1 MNPTIMFNR
10 LALQILAV
18 ALMTQTVGCSRFV
31 WHEDPFTPDPAP
43 TSEIIASA
51 SDTTYVL
58 RRDSY
63 YLLTPQRSTL
73 WSRDVIDDVA
83 WRYRALFGV
92 APPLVAIRID
102 TGTAVRDS
110 TTTWRGVPFARV
122 TLDRHPQ
129 PSNAGRRKPSA
140 DEQAAEDSARVRL
153 LTGPI
158 LAATAAESWL
168 SARALDAT
176 RAADGHPGGPVEPS
190 GRTASLPAWIEAG
203 ALRILGAAG
212 APDRAAMELRA
223 DEKAIMPLASLF
235 AVKWRKPNATD
246 IARTGS
252 PGQFATVEDGDE
264 SFDSPSRVRDT
275 RERRAIVPGVSP
287 VFLAQSVSVLAFI
300 HERDAALVARLTDE
314 TSRGASIDGVLA
326 SSTTLPHDVAG
337 LDAAWRQW
345 LKRKGRR

>member
-1 MNPTIMFNR
+1 MSNR
-10 LALQILAV
+10 SALQILAV
-18 ALMTQTVGCSRFV
+18 ALTTQVVGCSRFV

-43 TSEIIASA
+43 TSEIIAST

-83 WRYRALFGV
+83 WRYRALFGE
-92 APPLVAIRID
+92 APPIVAIRID
-102 TGTAVRDS
+102 TGTAGRDS

-122 TLDRHPQ
+122 TLDRHSQ
-129 PSNAGRRKPSA
+129 PSNTSRRKLSP
-140 DEQAAEDSARVRL
+140 DDQAAEDSARVRL

-168 SARALDAT
+168 GARVVDAT
-176 RAADGHPGGPVEPS
+176 RAAGSQPGGPVAVS
-190 GRTASLPAWIEAG
+190 GRPALPAWLEAG
-203 ALRILGAAG
+203 TLRILGAAG

-246 IARTGS
+246 IARAAN
-252 PGQFATVEDGDE
+252 PGAFASVEDGDE
-264 SFDSPSRVRDT
+264 SFDGPSRARDT
-275 RERRAIVPGVSP
+275 RERRDSVPGVSP

-300 HERDAALVARLTDE
+300 HERDAALVARLADE
-314 TSRGASIDGVLA
+314 TSRGVSIESVLA

-345 LKRKGRR
+345 LKRNQRGRR

>member
-1 MNPTIMFNR
+1 MLNR
-10 LALQILAV
+10 LGLRLSIMVAV
-18 ALMTQTVGCSRFV
+18 TQVVGCSRFV

-63 YLLTPQRSTL
+63 YLLTSQRSTL

-83 WRYRALFGV
+83 WRYRALFGE

-110 TTTWRGVPFARV
+110 TTTWRGVPFVRV
-122 TLDRHPQ
+122 ALDRHPQ
-129 PSNAGRRKPSA
+129 PADAKHRKPSA

-168 SARALDAT
+168 GARALDAR
-176 RAADGHPGGPVEPS
+176 RAVDSQPGGPVQAS
-190 GRTASLPAWIEAG
+190 GRAAALPAWIEAG

-223 DEKAIMPLASLF
+223 DEKGIMPLASLF
-235 AVKWRKPNATD
+235 AVQWRKPNASE
-246 IARTGS
+246 IARAGS
-252 PGQFATVEDGDE
+252 PGQFASVEDGGE
-264 SFDSPSRVRDT
+264 SFDGPSRFRDT
-275 RERRAIVPGVSP
+275 RERRDIVPGVSP
-287 VFLAQSVSVLAFI
+287 VFLAQSVAVLAFI
-300 HERDAALVARLTDE
+300 HERDAALVARLADE
-314 TSRGASIDGVLA
+314 TSRGASIESVLA

-345 LKRKGRR
+345 LKRNQKGRR

>member
-1 MNPTIMFNR
+1 MSNR
-10 LALQILAV
+10 FALQTLAV
-18 ALMTQTVGCSRFV
+18 ALATQLVGCSRFV

-83 WRYRALFGV
+83 WRYRALFGE
-92 APPLVAIRID
+92 APPMVAIRID
-102 TGTAVRDS
+102 TGTGVRDS

-122 TLDRHPQ
+122 ALDRHPR
-129 PSNAGRRKPSA
+129 PSATSRRKPSP

-176 RAADGHPGGPVEPS
+176 RAADSQPGGPVEAS
-190 GRTASLPAWIEAG
+190 GRTAALPAWIEAG
-203 ALRILGAAG
+203 ALRILGATG
-212 APDRAAMELRA
+212 APNRAAMELRA

-235 AVKWRKPNATD
+235 AVTWRKPNATD
-246 IARTGS
+246 IARAAS
-252 PGQFATVEDGDE
+252 PGEFASVEDGDE
-264 SFDSPSRVRDT
+264 SFDGPSRTREP
-275 RERRAIVPGVSP
+275 RERRDSVPGVSP

-300 HERDAALVARLTDE
+300 HERDAALVARLADE
-314 TSRGASIDGVLA
+314 TSRGASVESVLA
-326 SSTTLPHDVAG
+326 SSTTLPHDVTG

-345 LKRKGRR
+345 LKRNQKGRR

>member
-1 MNPTIMFNR
+1 MLNR
-10 LALQILAV
+10 LGLRLSIMVAV
-18 ALMTQTVGCSRFV
+18 TQVVGCSRFV

-83 WRYRALFGV
+83 WRYRALFGE

-129 PSNAGRRKPSA
+129 PSNAGRRKPTA

-300 HERDAALVARLTDE
+300 HERDAALVARLADE
-314 TSRGASIDGVLA
+314 TSRGASLDGVLA

-345 LKRKGRR
+345 LKRNQKGRR